1 MKHALIPLLALLTA
15 TLTLAACGTQVAKK
29 DLHSAQY
36 WQKSNISDA
45 AYLQG
50 PKVQEMLNRD
60 IANCVASLKELE
72 RIGVIR
78 NAIPADNM
86 GRVLDR
92 DEEQYMAY
100 DTPDRFGGLNL
111 ETGDYHDFE
120 GCMLTKGWER
130 AQFLPYTVS
139 ARSRETYL
147 KSVKQ
152 YDENAQAA
160 REMAEERREALE
172 E

>member
-1 MKHALIPLLALLTA
+1 MKRTLIPLLVLLT
-15 TLTLAACGTQVAKK
+15 LTACGTQVAKK
-29 DLHSAQY
+29 DLNKAQY
-36 WQKSNISDA
+36 WQKSSISDA

-60 IANCVASLKELE
+60 IAHCVATLKELE

-78 NAIPADNM
+78 DAIPADNM

-92 DEEQYMAY
+92 DEEAYAAY
-100 DTPDRFGGLNL
+100 DTPDSFGGLNL

-130 AQFLPYTVS
+130 TQFVPYTVS
-139 ARSRETYL
+139 GRSRETYL
-147 KSVKQ
+147 RSVDQ
-152 YDENAQAA
+152 YGENAKAG
-160 REMAEERREALE
+160 RKYGEERREALE

>member
-1 MKHALIPLLALLTA
+1 MKYLLIPILATLALT
-15 TLTLAACGTQVAKK
+15 ACGNQVAKK
-29 DLHSAQY
+29 DLNKAQY
-36 WQKSNISDA
+36 WQKSSVSDA

-60 IANCVASLKELE
+60 IANCVATLKELE

-86 GRVLDR
+86 GRILDR

-130 AQFLPYTVS
+130 TQFVPYTVS
-139 ARSRETYL
+139 GRARQTYL
-147 KSVKQ
+147 KSVDQ
-152 YDENAQAA
+152 YDANAKLG
-160 REMAEERREALE
+160 RKYGEDRREALE